1 MGVRAELRLTRHDAS
16 KKHRNAL
23 PELAAHFHMLTVFG
37 SLKARPPRRAAR
49 RRSQRGNRL
58 SRR

>member
-23 PELAAHFHMLTVFG
+23 PELAAHFHILTVFG
-37 SLKARPPRRAAR
+37 
-49 RRSQRGNRL
+49 
-58 SRR
+58 

>member
-23 PELAAHFHMLTVFG
+23 PELAAHFPHLDGIWF
-37 SLKARPPRRAAR
+37 A
-49 RRSQRGNRL
+49 
-58 SRR
+58 